1 MDTLDHKNL
10 APIEVLSD
18 GRRYKR
24 FLREETVRIDFR
36 GQTSTG
42 NLANLSATGLLA
54 TFSSGSM
61 LPSVSETVAVHIDI
75 DGRENVLDIQ
85 GLVVRIQIP
94 TEYEVKDVIEIA
106 VNFNDL
112 RPASRHRLQKLI
124 NFLLVKDKNYK
135 T

>member
-1 MDTLDHKNL
+1 MDTLAHKNV

-24 FLREETVRIDFR
+24 FSREETVRIDFR
-36 GQTSTG
+36 GQTATG

-54 TFSSGSM
+54 TFSSSSI
-61 LPSVSETVAVHIDI
+61 LPACSETVSVHIDI
-75 DGRENVLDIQ
+75 DGRENVLDVQ

-106 VNFNDL
+106 VNFSDL
-112 RPASRHRLQKLI
+112 RPAAKHSLQKLI
-124 NFLLVKDKNYK
+124 NFLLIKDKNYK